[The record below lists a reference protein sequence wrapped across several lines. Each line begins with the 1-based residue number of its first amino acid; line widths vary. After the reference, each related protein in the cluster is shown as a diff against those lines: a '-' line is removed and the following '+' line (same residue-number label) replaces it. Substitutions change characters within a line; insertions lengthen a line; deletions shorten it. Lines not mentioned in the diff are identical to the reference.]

1 MASFVLP
8 VIHRRPTLAL
18 KPLKPSKQKRNDK
31 KHQPQVPALLQPP
44 VQPLR
49 RPNCKV
55 VEFRD

>member
-1 MASFVLP
+1 M
-8 VIHRRPTLAL
+8 AL